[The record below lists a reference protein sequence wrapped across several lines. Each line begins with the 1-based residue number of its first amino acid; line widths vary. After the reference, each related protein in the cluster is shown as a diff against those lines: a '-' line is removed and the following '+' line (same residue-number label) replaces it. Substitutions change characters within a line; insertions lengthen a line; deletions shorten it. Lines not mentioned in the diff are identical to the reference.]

1 MTRQDFASF
10 LKGLCSYYGRTMDL
24 ADETTAAQVGL
35 WFRVV
40 QELPAEPLDWIA
52 LRIQQDC
59 DFFPRN
65 LPKTVRTYWA
75 LWLKEHPERK
85 TSRTENSG
93 APCAECIGGV
103 IYVQRLHLGRDG
115 RHVPYLGP
123 DGREHDRILTAAFGC
138 ARCCRGPAGMPLAT
152 VNQLLDAG
160 WELQDTM
167 PQMRQNRAVR
177 TPETEGWVPRGL
189 EGGE

>member
-65 LPKTVRTYWA
+65 LPKTVRATG
-75 LWLKEHPERK
+75 RCG
-85 TSRTENSG
+85 SRNTRSARHR
-93 APCAECIGGV
+93 AP
-103 IYVQRLHLGRDG
+103 
-115 RHVPYLGP
+115 
-123 DGREHDRILTAAFGC
+123 
-138 ARCCRGPAGMPLAT
+138 
-152 VNQLLDAG
+152 
-160 WELQDTM
+160 
-167 PQMRQNRAVR
+167 R
-177 TPETEGWVPRGL
+177 TPARPARSAWAA
-189 EGGE
+189 